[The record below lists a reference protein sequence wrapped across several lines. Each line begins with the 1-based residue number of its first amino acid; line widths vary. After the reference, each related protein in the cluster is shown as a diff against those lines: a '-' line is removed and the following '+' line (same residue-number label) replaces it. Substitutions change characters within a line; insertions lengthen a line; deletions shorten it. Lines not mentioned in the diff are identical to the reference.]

1 MRRTYFVKTM
11 EDVDFK
17 AMSKKEVL
25 EALNANFCNS
35 FTGVKELEEIG
46 DKLYV
51 TYKNNRTLVF
61 KNCFGC
67 YGFPVEFV

>member
-1 MRRTYFVKTM
+1 MKRIYFVKKM

-17 AMSKKEVL
+17 AMSKKEAL
-25 EALNANFCNS
+25 EALNARFS
-35 FTGVKELEEIG
+35 FSFKGIKELEELG

-61 KNCFGC
+61 KNCFGS